1 MNHKLQLTLFV
12 GLAAMAM
19 FGWILLGAGVLLQAG
34 VHPAA
39 LGTGAVLGAVAG
51 IALSYRLRKAPR
63 RDWADEK
70 RLCLRLTGCLGVA
83 LMGVVALLAVN
94 VATGAS
100 WAVYFGALPGFALLC
115 ALLGGEIA
123 RERAEMIF
131 RQKESS

>member
-1 MNHKLQLTLFV
+1 MNHKLQVTLFF
-12 GLAAMAM
+12 GLTAMAM
-19 FGWILLGAGVLLQAG
+19 LGWILLGAGVLLQVGA
-34 VHPAA
+34 HPAA

-51 IALSYRLRKAPR
+51 IALSYQLRKAPR

>member
-1 MNHKLQLTLFV
+1 MNRKLQVTLFF
-12 GLAAMAM
+12 GLTAMAI

-51 IALSYRLRKAPR
+51 IALSYQLRKAPR

>member
-1 MNHKLQLTLFV
+1 MSRKLQVTLFF
-12 GLAAMAM
+12 GLTAMAI

-100 WAVYFGALPGFALLC
+100 WAVYFGALPGFALLFM
-115 ALLGGEIA
+115 LLGGEIA
-123 RERAEMIF
+123 RAHAQIVYR
-131 RQKESS
+131 KEST